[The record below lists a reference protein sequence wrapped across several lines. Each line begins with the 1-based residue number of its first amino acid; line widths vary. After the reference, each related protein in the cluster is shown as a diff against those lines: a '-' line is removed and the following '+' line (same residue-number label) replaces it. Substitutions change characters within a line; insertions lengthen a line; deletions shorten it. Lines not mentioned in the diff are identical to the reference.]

1 VDEIPSWHR
10 NTNQCTRDNEPTV
23 TLTGENLTL
32 LGTTSN
38 PLMRPIV
45 NEYQPIAQLLAA
57 GKHKG
62 LRRLLARVKSTRTRL
77 VARMSD
83 VDDYLNWFEATQMEN
98 SSDQFTDYLR
108 AAADRNSSNTRRRD
122 AISVYLDSVEHQLG
136 N

>member
-45 NEYQPIAQLLAA
+45 NEYQQIAQLLAA

-62 LRRLLARVKSTRTRL
+62 LRRRLARVKSTRTRL